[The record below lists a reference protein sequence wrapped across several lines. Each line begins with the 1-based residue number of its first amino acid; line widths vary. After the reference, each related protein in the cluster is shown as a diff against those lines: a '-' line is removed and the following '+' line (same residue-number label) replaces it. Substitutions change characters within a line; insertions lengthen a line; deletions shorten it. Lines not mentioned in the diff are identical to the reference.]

1 MAVNEKTI
9 KPEWEQVETGD
20 ILLDTYIHLKT
31 LGRIVNKDFT
41 FRLTKLG
48 LTRAKF
54 CIIYQLREH
63 FGSTTPTILSKRAY
77 VNKHNISS
85 AITELERD
93 GIVQRSLNPDNH
105 RTTIVSLTKKG
116 IQMADRI
123 INELRRVGHISMNV
137 LANRDLQTFD
147 EMMKKIK
154 YQFLS
159 KVLNDENKR

>member
-9 KPEWEQVETGD
+9 KPEWEQVETDD

-41 FRLTKLG
+41 FRLTELG

-93 GIVQRSLNPDNH
+93 GIVQRRLNPDNN
-105 RTTIVSLTKKG
+105 RTTIITLTGKGERYADKIIDNVRKVSHEVMAILNEEELQILDKMLT
-116 IQMADRI
+116 RI
-123 INELRRVGHISMNV
+123 RYH
-137 LANRDLQTFD
+137 
-147 EMMKKIK
+147 
-154 YQFLS
+154 FLS
-159 KVLNDENKR
+159 EVFHY